1 MICYSIC
8 KVASLLKYNI
18 SDVSVCVLNYVTINI
33 VCIKRNE
40 FIHSV
45 NAVKLGIL
53 LNVATLFYQSITGN
67 VGVTENSRCFLEKFS
82 PLWKTGYASTKWQ
95 TSNVICQHNR
105 SLQTIL
111 LRRTA
116 LTIQP
121 RYLDRQ
127 PSQNN
132 MNVK

>member
-67 VGVTENSRCFLEKFS
+67 VGVTENSRCFL
-82 PLWKTGYASTKWQ
+82 
-95 TSNVICQHNR
+95 
-105 SLQTIL
+105 
-111 LRRTA
+111 
-116 LTIQP
+116 
-121 RYLDRQ
+121 
-127 PSQNN
+127 
-132 MNVK
+132 